1 MVGLGLRAPEAG
13 PGAWGGTREV
23 EGASRDLGSRCHPSA
38 CRMLSGPFHRC
49 NNSGRKILG
58 SAPHPA
64 PIPAPAL
71 KICGG
76 LGRLPAL
83 SGLEFVSVQ

>member
-1 MVGLGLRAPEAG
+1 MQELVGLGLRAPEAG
-13 PGAWGGTREV
+13 PGAWGG
-23 EGASRDLGSRCHPSA
+23 RDRRSHCHPSA
-38 CRMLSGPFHRC
+38 CRMLLGPFHRC
-49 NNSGRKILG
+49 SNSGRKILG

-64 PIPAPAL
+64 PIPALAL

-76 LGRLPAL
+76 LGGLPAL